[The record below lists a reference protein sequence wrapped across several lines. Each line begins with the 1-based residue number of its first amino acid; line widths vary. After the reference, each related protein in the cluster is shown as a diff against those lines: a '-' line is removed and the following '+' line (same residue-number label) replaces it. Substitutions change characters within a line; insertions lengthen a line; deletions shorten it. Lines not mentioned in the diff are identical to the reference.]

1 MIRRKQ
7 ADVMRKNSRIIW
19 RGIIIKMW
27 RSYKMNAQQ
36 IKQLAYQCGADICGI
51 TTLDRFEGAPA
62 NMDPRYIMPEAKTMK
77 M

>member
-1 MIRRKQ
+1 
-7 ADVMRKNSRIIW
+7 
-19 RGIIIKMW
+19 
-27 RSYKMNAQQ
+27 MNAQQ

-62 NMDPRYIMPEAKTMK
+62 NMDPRYIMPEAKSMK